1 MRWRRS
7 HSEPARTDHE
17 PVVVHRLSSS
27 PLLPANLE
35 CIADEVA
42 SLALEKA
49 ADEIASLAVVEAINE
64 IASLAVEEASQT
76 PDGATAGVGERDLE
90 SESSIE
96 QNRKAHYEG
105 IEIEYVA
112 PSPPPP
118 PSRGARIKAIVGA
131 ISSPRL
137 RLPKESSRAEGISL
151 SLARNAKRTGNKSRP
166 VASKRPETGNKS
178 RPAASRRPA
187 AEKHSSNPLPSKHL
201 GRENYPR
208 SREDSREDKD
218 SALLDSGLLNLDLA
232 VEPFTSCFSE
242 NAPQRDGNYHEL

>member
-1 MRWRRS
+1 VSTSVSSDCPVNSIQRFEKNQARMRSTPKVVAEDRPQRGS
-7 HSEPARTDHE
+7 SIPLSFRPLGREHSRPPEDSRKDRGSGLLDLDLAVESFSRYSVEYAARESREH
-17 PVVVHRLSSS
+17 
-27 PLLPANLE
+27 NW
-35 CIADEVA
+35 
-42 SLALEKA
+42 
-49 ADEIASLAVVEAINE
+49 ASLAVKE
-64 IASLAVEEASQT
+64 ASLTYEEEKAVA
-76 PDGATAGVGERDLE
+76 
-90 SESSIE
+90 
-96 QNRKAHYEG
+96 NK
-105 IEIEYVA
+105 
-112 PSPPPP
+112 
-118 PSRGARIKAIVGA
+118 
-131 ISSPRL
+131 L

>member
-1 MRWRRS
+1 
-7 HSEPARTDHE
+7 EYAARESREH
-17 PVVVHRLSSS
+17 
-27 PLLPANLE
+27 NW
-35 CIADEVA
+35 
-42 SLALEKA
+42 
-49 ADEIASLAVVEAINE
+49 ASLAVKE
-64 IASLAVEEASQT
+64 ASLTYEEEKAVA
-76 PDGATAGVGERDLE
+76 
-90 SESSIE
+90 
-96 QNRKAHYEG
+96 NK
-105 IEIEYVA
+105 
-112 PSPPPP
+112 
-118 PSRGARIKAIVGA
+118 
-131 ISSPRL
+131 L

-201 GRENYPR
+201 GRENSPR